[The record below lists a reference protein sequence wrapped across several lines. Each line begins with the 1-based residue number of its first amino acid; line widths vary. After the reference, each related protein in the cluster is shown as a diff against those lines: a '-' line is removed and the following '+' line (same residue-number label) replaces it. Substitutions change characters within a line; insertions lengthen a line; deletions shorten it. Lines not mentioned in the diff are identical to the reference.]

1 MGAGFPPASKR
12 AQGDAHERRAEA
24 YLRQQ
29 GLRLLCRNYQCRL
42 GEIDLIMHQGDT
54 LVFVEVRFRRNRRFG
69 GALASVTAAKQGR
82 LRRTASF
89 YLQSRGLNEAR
100 QPCRF
105 DLIACEGSEIHWIQN
120 AF

>member
-1 MGAGFPPASKR
+1 MVAGFPPGKR
-12 AQGDAHERRAEA
+12 AQGDAYERRAEA
-24 YLRQQ
+24 YLCLQ

-54 LVFVEVRFRRNRRFG
+54 LVFVEVRFRKSQQFG

-82 LRRTASF
+82 IRRTASF

-100 QPCRF
+100 QSCRF
-105 DLIACEGSEIHWIQN
+105 DLVACEGPEIHWIQN